1 MHELKTIYESMLFE
15 LNVANVP
22 LIRKKSSQMRRL
34 SNEMMKITVRDIQHV
49 KEKIYELSQQ
59 SINYENQGIMKEMA
73 EIFEDVK
80 RVKMVDN
87 Q

>member
-15 LNVANVP
+15 LSVANVP

-49 KEKIYELSQQ
+49 KEKIYEISQQ

>member
-15 LNVANVP
+15 LSVANVP